1 MELDTKKIVKKM
13 PLEDAKKPTFDY
25 LLSSVP
31 KTLISTHGLSV
42 GLPEGQMGNSEV
54 GHMTIGAGRVL
65 YQDLVKI
72 SFGFREWKI

>member
-1 MELDTKKIVKKM
+1 MS
-13 PLEDAKKPTFDY
+13 Y

-54 GHMTIGAGRVL
+54 GHMTIGAGRSA
-65 YQDLVKI
+65 I
-72 SFGFREWKI
+72 SRFSKDIFGIRKWRLKEK